1 MVKILFIVA
10 LTILFYSSSMNVS
23 VGETSYFKN
32 PNEVLFEKY
41 DATTKKIILNNE
53 NQLVIQERKDE
64 TKQTSTTNSK

>member
-41 DATTKKIILNNE
+41 DVTTKKIILNNE

-64 TKQTSTTNSK
+64 TKQNSTTNSK